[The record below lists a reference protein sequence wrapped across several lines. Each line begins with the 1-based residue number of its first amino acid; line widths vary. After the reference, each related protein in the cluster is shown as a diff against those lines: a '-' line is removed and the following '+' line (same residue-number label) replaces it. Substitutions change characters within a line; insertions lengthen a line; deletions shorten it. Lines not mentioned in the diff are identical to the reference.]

1 MRNLIKSQSNTAFV
15 KGKKSAL
22 ASETARQD
30 LLKAEKILHR
40 LSHVIKMIED
50 GK

>member
-30 LLKAEKILHR
+30 LLKAEDFAQA
-40 LSHVIKMIED
+40 LSRNKD
-50 GK
+50 D